1 MESSRQFQR
10 GSEGWAAVVERW
22 RSSGLSVEAFC
33 RLEGINRSGFYR
45 WRSLLGSGSAPR
57 RGVVRAD
64 AQAQGGFVDLGTLG
78 ARAGVGG
85 ASGITSGSG
94 RWSGVGRWCAADV
107 FPRRRDPGAFHRRN
121 SAPEIIAR
129 GGHSGHSASMTSIR
143 LSHACSGSSRGSA
156 AGARA
161 TALPTKGC
169 GKVASVAPGK

>member
-94 RWSGVGRWCAADV
+94 RWLGVD
-107 FPRRRDPGAFHRRN
+107 
-121 SAPEIIAR
+121 
-129 GGHSGHSASMTSIR
+129 
-143 LSHACSGSSRGSA
+143 
-156 AGARA
+156 AGARLMFFPEGVIRVHFTDGTQHPKLSRAAA
-161 TALPTKGC
+161 TLGT
-169 GKVASVAPGK
+169 APQ